1 MDFSLTP
8 EQETF
13 RQTLRAWLK
22 ANIPREWKHQGTS
35 EIPRVEAY
43 QILKKWQ
50 RTLHEAGYIGLTWP
64 KEYGGRGRPFME
76 GRVLAPGVGPAAAPP
91 LLNVLGVGRAAPAR
105 IRTGT
110 E

>member
-22 ANIPREWKHQGTS
+22 ANIPREWKHQGSS

-50 RTLHEAGYIGLTWP
+50 RTLHEAGYIGLTWS
-64 KEYGGRGRPFME
+64 KEYGGPRPAFMGE
-76 GRVLAPGVGPAAAPP
+76 VGPAQEK
-91 LLNVLGVGRAAPAR
+91 APAR
-105 IRTGT
+105 APPHPTLLAVAMARATST
-110 E
+110 